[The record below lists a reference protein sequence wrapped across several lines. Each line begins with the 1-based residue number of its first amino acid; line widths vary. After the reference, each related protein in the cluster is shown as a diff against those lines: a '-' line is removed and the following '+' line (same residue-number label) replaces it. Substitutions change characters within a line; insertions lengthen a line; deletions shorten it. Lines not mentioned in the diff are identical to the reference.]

1 MGIDIGS
8 AFTKAVIVREGTIV
22 SSAISP
28 SGGNYKT
35 AVEMTA
41 GQALERA
48 GLTTGDISGTAVT
61 GYGSAAAGIPGRSYT
76 DITCISRGVHHLF
89 PKARTAVDIGS
100 QYSRV
105 IRLNEKGRNTD
116 FLLSERCA
124 GGSGRLLQTIAHV
137 LGVKL
142 EDIGRL
148 SMKATSPV
156 RFNTGCAVFAETE
169 AISRVAEGETI
180 EDILAGVNNALAS
193 KIGSLIERM
202 GAEQDIVLT
211 GGGAKD
217 EGLVRSLQG
226 LLGVAIFV
234 PDEPQIV
241 AAMGA
246 AVTHS
251 LQ

>member
-1 MGIDIGS
+1 
-8 AFTKAVIVREGTIV
+8 
-22 SSAISP
+22 
-28 SGGNYKT
+28 
-35 AVEMTA
+35 
-41 GQALERA
+41 
-48 GLTTGDISGTAVT
+48 
-61 GYGSAAAGIPGRSYT
+61 
-76 DITCISRGVHHLF
+76 
-89 PKARTAVDIGS
+89 
-100 QYSRV
+100 
-105 IRLNEKGRNTD
+105 
-116 FLLSERCA
+116 
-124 GGSGRLLQTIAHV
+124 
-137 LGVKL
+137 
-142 EDIGRL
+142 L

-251 LQ
+251 YKRS